1 MVNNLNTGETNM
13 ETNLFFR
20 QAVDDTKTVYLNLGG
35 GGILIGIFKRF
46 PLLTNI

>member
-35 GGILIGIFKRF
+35 GGYLNRHIQKVSTLD
-46 PLLTNI
+46 